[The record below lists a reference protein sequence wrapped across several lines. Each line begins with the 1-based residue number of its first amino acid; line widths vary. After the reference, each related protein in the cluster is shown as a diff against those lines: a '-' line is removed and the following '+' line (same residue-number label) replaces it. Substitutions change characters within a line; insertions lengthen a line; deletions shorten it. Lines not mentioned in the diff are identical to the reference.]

1 MRKGE
6 QVSAHTKLKPKKKKK
21 NERQQEK
28 VMQEKIEVE
37 TDGVYVCRGR

>member
-6 QVSAHTKLKPKKKKK
+6 QVSAHTKLEPKKK